1 LRHPALISTMGRKAR
16 EKVVKECSYT
26 NTAKTF
32 LNIYYSIKLEI
43 PFQRLDI
50 SKMQRELGW
59 KAKKASKKVLRER

>member
-32 LNIYYSIKLEI
+32 LNIYYSIK
-43 PFQRLDI
+43 Q
-50 SKMQRELGW
+50 
-59 KAKKASKKVLRER
+59 